1 MRIIST
7 LARTLYRYFD
17 VQCLV
22 GCPGGALDF
31 QMVGVCRWGLK
42 TGPCLKPLGARK
54 IYTPYKRCSYAYPV
68 LILHTSDIYP
78 VLLLLTVTVKEM
90 KNSTHI
96 LRESVLL
103 IELTV
108 TQLNKYDN

>member
-1 MRIIST
+1 M
-7 LARTLYRYFD
+7 
-17 VQCLV
+17 
-22 GCPGGALDF
+22 
-31 QMVGVCRWGLK
+31 
-42 TGPCLKPLGARK
+42 
-54 IYTPYKRCSYAYPV
+54 PYKRCSYAYPV

-78 VLLLLTVTVKEM
+78 VLLLLTVKEM

-108 TQLNKYDN
+108 TQTQ

>member
-1 MRIIST
+1 MVFI
-7 LARTLYRYFD
+7 
-17 VQCLV
+17 
-22 GCPGGALDF
+22 PGGGGGHSTFNWSGCAA
-31 QMVGVCRWGLK
+31 RGLK
-42 TGPCLKPLGARK
+42 TGPCLKPLSARK
-54 IYTPYKRCSYAYPV
+54 IYPVLIYLTKDVHNYAYPV

-78 VLLLLTVTVKEM
+78 VLLLLTVKEM

-108 TQLNKYDN
+108 TQTQ